1 MPPLVG
7 SSLPGLQGHSLSFK
21 TVVLICLCLSTVS
34 FSFPI
39 SFRHFLSLSIS
50 FILFPSPPLA
60 RPISFSFFSLFLSS
74 SSPPFLFR
82 FYLPLIYS
90 LPLFHAPLSV
100 LVPKDAAN
108 PRAVLSSAVTTE
120 PCGYSSSNERKQHGR
135 KKSISQSH
143 RPHFKCSTAPVATT
157 PASAERG
164 HFSHCGKPYKSVLQL
179 GSPPSPVFHLF
190 LLTTSS
196 LSGSS

>member
-7 SSLPGLQGHSLSFK
+7 SSLTGVQGHSLSFK
-21 TVVLICLCLSTVS
+21 TVVLSCLCLSTVS

-74 SSPPFLFR
+74 SSPPFLFC
-82 FYLPLIYS
+82 FHLPLIYS

-100 LVPKDAAN
+100 LVDVPEDSAN
-108 PRAVLSSAVTTE
+108 PRAVLPSAVTTK
-120 PCGYSSSNERKQHGR
+120 PCVYSSSNELKQHGR
-135 KKSISQSH
+135 KKSI
-143 RPHFKCSTAPVATT
+143 P
-157 PASAERG
+157 
-164 HFSHCGKPYKSVLQL
+164 
-179 GSPPSPVFHLF
+179 
-190 LLTTSS
+190 
-196 LSGSS
+196 